1 MGLPQRIGRYEIL
14 DLLGQGG
21 MGRVLLARDS
31 VLGREV
37 AVKILRA
44 DLGLPPEVKRELFDR
59 MRNEAKAAAALTH
72 RNIVTLHDMGE
83 DDDAGLYLVFEYVRG
98 VTLRDRL
105 ADGPL
110 PPAEVARMAIELGS
124 ALSHAHEH
132 GVIHRDVKPENII
145 LSSNGTIL
153 TDFGIAR
160 IPDSTMTISGT
171 VFGTPA
177 YSAPEALAHATFTAA
192 SDQFALATTLYEA
205 MSAKRAFPG
214 DDAITVALRV
224 QNEDPAPLADAAE
237 DPRLNLLYGRVDG
250 VLRRGLAK
258 SPAER
263 YTSARAFGD
272 AFAAAV
278 DARIS
283 GAITIPPLHT
293 SSIIPR
299 ATRRWQN
306 VFVGLAI
313 LVIVGLVVFGR
324 RARDEAAKTRT
335 DDSASAS
342 AAPPAPPQPKPK
354 PRPSVAPSMA
364 PASASASQD
373 LPALP
378 PP

>member
-44 DLGLPPEVKRELFDR
+44 DLGLPPEVRRELFDR